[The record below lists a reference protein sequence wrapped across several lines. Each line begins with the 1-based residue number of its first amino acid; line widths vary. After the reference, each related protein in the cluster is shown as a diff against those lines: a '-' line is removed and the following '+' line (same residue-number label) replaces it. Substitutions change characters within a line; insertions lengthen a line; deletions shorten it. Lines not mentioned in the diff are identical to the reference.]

1 MRNKQ
6 IFNIIIIVFKPHWA
20 LGFFCWTNINGFE
33 QIYDIL
39 STILLQTEDPNNKIQ
54 HGNNKVFLWNG
65 SPWLYRKYAILLQ
78 QKVQEW
84 EQYET
89 EKQKLLQYLKEA
101 EKELEKPTATTG
113 QDLAEKDLNSKKVSA
128 R

>member
-1 MRNKQ
+1 M
-6 IFNIIIIVFKPHWA
+6 
-20 LGFFCWTNINGFE
+20 
-33 QIYDIL
+33 
-39 STILLQTEDPNNKIQ
+39 
-54 HGNNKVFLWNG
+54 
-65 SPWLYRKYAILLQ
+65 Q

-128 R
+128 RQCAKNTSNDSSLAGTIH

>member
-1 MRNKQ
+1 M
-6 IFNIIIIVFKPHWA
+6 IIMLK
-20 LGFFCWTNINGFE
+20 LM
-33 QIYDIL
+33 Q
-39 STILLQTEDPNNKIQ
+39 SNNKIQ

-89 EKQKLLQYLKEA
+89 EKQKVLQYLKEA

-113 QDLAEKDLNSKKVSA
+113 QDLAEKDLNSKKA